1 VQRPTT
7 ITRTGAA
14 CVAAL
19 AIATTSAH
27 AHTTARP
34 SRTSHVSPL
43 PDHVLQSLSQ
53 RAHALHAH
61 RRGSSAHTIFLRL
74 CHDWRRHH
82 HANGTVDQPL
92 PHAVLMRLTARA
104 RRIHRAH
111 PRRPAYPILLRL
123 ARDWRHAHSR
133 PAADAVIP
141 AITLAAQ
148 RYGLSPSG
156 MIRVAQCES
165 RLSRTATNG
174 QYLGLFQLGSFARAR
189 YLDGSWTD
197 AWANATAAARYARD
211 AGGFGPWT
219 CGYAY

>member
-7 ITRTGAA
+7 IARTGAA

-27 AHTTARP
+27 ATNARQ
-34 SRTSHVSPL
+34 SRTSHLSPL
-43 PDHVLQSLSQ
+43 PAHVLHMLSR
-53 RAHALHAH
+53 RAHRLHAH
-61 RRGSSAHTIFLRL
+61 HQARSTHAIFLRL

-92 PHAVLMRLTARA
+92 PHAVLLRLTARA

-111 PRRPAYPILLRL
+111 PRRPAYAILLRL
-123 ARDWRHAHSR
+123 AHDWRHAHRR
-133 PAADAVIP
+133 PAPDAVIP
-141 AITLAAQ
+141 AITLAAR
-148 RYGLSPSG
+148 RYGLSASG
-156 MIRVAQCES
+156 MIRVAECES
-165 RLSRTATNG
+165 QLSRTATNG

-211 AGGFGPWT
+211 SGGFGPWT

>member
-1 VQRPTT
+1 VQRPTA

-27 AHTTARP
+27 ATAARP

-43 PDHVLQSLSQ
+43 PHHVLHTLSR
-53 RAHALHAH
+53 RAHTLHAH
-61 RRGSSAHTIFLRL
+61 HPGGSAHAIFLRL

-82 HANGTVDQPL
+82 HADGTVDQPL

-104 RRIHRAH
+104 RRLHRAH
-111 PRRPAYPILLRL
+111 PRRAAYPILMRL
-123 ARDWRHAHSR
+123 ASDWRRTHRR
-133 PAADAVIP
+133 PAPDAVVP
-141 AITLAAQ
+141 AITLAAR

-156 MIRVAQCES
+156 MLRVAECES
-165 RLSRTATNG
+165 RLSRTAMNG

-189 YLDGSWTD
+189 YLDGTWSD